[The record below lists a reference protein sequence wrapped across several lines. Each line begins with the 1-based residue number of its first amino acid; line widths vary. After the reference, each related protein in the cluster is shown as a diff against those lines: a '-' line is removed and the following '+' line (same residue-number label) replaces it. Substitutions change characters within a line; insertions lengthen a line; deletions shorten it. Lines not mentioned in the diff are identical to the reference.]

1 MSKTNHISLNRFA
14 YQLPSIALKLPK
26 MLQGLMITQN
36 SNAKSE
42 TGLGWAVEKAAKK
55 NPKGMAVLY
64 KDVRINYQDFNTW
77 TNQIANYFDSLGFKK
92 GDVVVVLMENRPE
105 LLVTVAGLAKIGVVS
120 ALINTSQSG
129 SVLEHSINLVKPK
142 AAIVGQEMYDV
153 LAQSKHNIE
162 LNQDAIYWVADADT
176 RVDAAAAPEQIKNL
190 TTLIN
195 TAAKHNPATTN
206 TISGSDGLFFIYTSG
221 TTGLPKAAIFNH
233 ARFMKAYGGFGYT
246 LQLNKNDIIYV
257 TLPLYHATGMV
268 VCWGS
273 ALAGYSGI
281 ALRRKFSASAFWK
294 DVSEFQAT
302 AFGYVGEL
310 CRYLLDTPPS
320 SYDRNHRL
328 TKMIGNGLRPN
339 IWMDFKQRFG
349 VQQVMEFYA
358 SSEGNVG
365 FSNVFNFD
373 NTMGFSPMPYAVVKY
388 DEVLGEPVRNKK
400 GRMIPVKRDE
410 AGLLIGKITKRTPFD
425 GYTDASKS
433 QSSILLDVFKEG
445 DRYFN
450 TGDLV
455 KNIGFRHTQFVDRT
469 GDTFRWKGENVST
482 TEVENII
489 SSLPFVQDAVVYGVE
504 IEGTNGRAGMVA
516 ITPAVGAV
524 IDGRALGELLRH
536 LEANLPA
543 YAIPLFIRIRK
554 NTETTAT
561 FKYQKHSLKQE
572 SFNPAK
578 VNQDQLF
585 VLLPK
590 SEQYVDLNATT
601 FDDICSGKFRF

>member
-1 MSKTNHISLNRFA
+1 MSKNNQISLNRFV
-14 YQLPSIALKLPK
+14 YQLPSIAKKLPK
-26 MLQGLMITQN
+26 MLQGLIITQN

-42 TGLGWAVEKAAKK
+42 TGLGWAVEKAAKH
-55 NPKGMAVLY
+55 NPNGMAVLY
-64 KDVRINYQDFNTW
+64 QDCRISYQEFNRW
-77 TNQIANYFDSLGFKK
+77 ANQLANYFLSLGFQK
-92 GDVVVVLMENRPE
+92 GDVVALLMENRPE
-105 LLVTVAGLAKIGVVS
+105 LLVVVAGLAKIGVVS

-129 SVLEHSINLVKPK
+129 RVLEHSINLVKPK

-153 LAQSKHNIE
+153 FVESQQSLELAGN
-162 LNQDAIYWVADADT
+162 AIYWVADVDT
-176 RVDAAAAPEQIKNL
+176 RSDTGCEPQNTQNLMNIIKN
-190 TTLIN
+190 
-195 TAAKHNPATTN
+195 AAQYNPVTTN
-206 TISGSDGLFFIYTSG
+206 TICGHDGLFFIYTSG

-246 LQLNKNDIIYV
+246 LQLDKNDIIYV

-320 SYDRNHRL
+320 SYDRNHQL

-339 IWMDFKQRFG
+339 IWMEFKQRFG
-349 VQQVMEFYA
+349 VKQVMEFYA
-358 SSEGNVG
+358 SSEGNIG

-388 DEVLGEPVRNKK
+388 DEVAGEPVRNKQ
-400 GRMIPVKRDE
+400 GNMIRVKHNE

-433 QSSILLDVFKEG
+433 QSSILNDVFKKG

-504 IEGTNGRAGMVA
+504 IPDTNGRAGMVA
-516 ITPAVGAV
+516 ITPLIGEV
-524 IDGRALGELLRH
+524 IDNVRLNMILNH
-536 LEANLPA
+536 LKSNLPH
-543 YAIPLFIRIRK
+543 YAIPIFVRIRQ

-561 FKYQKHSLKQE
+561 FKYQKHNLKQE
-572 SFNPAK
+572 AFNPTK
-578 VNQDQLF
+578 VDSDQLF
-585 VLLPK
+585 ALLPK
-590 SEQYVDLNATT
+590 ATQYCHISIETYDA
-601 FDDICSGKFRF
+601 IYHGRYRF

>member
-1 MSKTNHISLNRFA
+1 MSKTNYISLNRFA
-14 YQLPSIALKLPK
+14 YQLPFIAMKLPK
-26 MLQGLMITQN
+26 MLQGLLITQN
-36 SNAKSE
+36 SNAKSK

-55 NPKGMAVLY
+55 NPQGMAVLY
-64 KDVRINYQDFNTW
+64 QDVKLSYQEFNAW
-77 TNQIANYFDSLGFKK
+77 ANQIANYFKAQGFRK
-92 GDVVVVLMENRPE
+92 GDVVAVLMENRPE
-105 LLVTVAGLAKIGVVS
+105 LLVLVAGLAKIGGVV

-129 SVLEHSINLVKPK
+129 RVLEHSINLVKPR

-153 LAQSKHNIE
+153 LAQSQHNIE
-162 LNQDAIYWVADADT
+162 LAQDAVYWVADADT
-176 RVDAAAAPEQIKNL
+176 RVDMGCEPENTQNL
-190 TTLIN
+190 MSLIGN
-195 TAAKHNPATTN
+195 SATNNPATTN
-206 TISGSDGLFFIYTSG
+206 SICGSDGLFLIYTSG

-246 LQLNKNDIIYV
+246 LQLDKNDIIYV

-268 VCWGS
+268 VCWGA

-310 CRYLLDTPPS
+310 CRYLLETPPS
-320 SYDRNHRL
+320 AYDSNHQL

-339 IWMDFKQRFG
+339 IWMEFKQRFG

-358 SSEGNVG
+358 SSEGNIG

-388 DEVLGEPVRNKK
+388 DEVAGEPLRNQK
-400 GRMIPVKRDE
+400 GHLIRVKHNE
-410 AGLLIGKITKRTPFD
+410 TGLLIGKITKRTPFD
-425 GYTDASKS
+425 GYTDTSKS
-433 QSSILLDVFKEG
+433 QSSILTDVFKQG
-445 DRYFN
+445 DCYFN

-504 IEGTNGRAGMVA
+504 ITGTNGRAGMAA
-516 ITPAVGAV
+516 ITLTGGSV
-524 IDGRALGELLRH
+524 IDKIKLSVLLNH
-536 LEANLPA
+536 LKDNLPN
-543 YAIPLFIRIRK
+543 YAVPLFVRIRQ
-554 NTETTAT
+554 NVETTAT

-572 SFNPAK
+572 AFHPERVGN
-578 VNQDQLF
+578 DTLF
-585 VLLPK
+585 VLLPRAL
-590 SEQYVDLNATT
+590 Q
-601 FDDICSGKFRF
+601 FCPIDDVIYAAIQQGEYRF